1 MTTPLVGASGVEKST
16 EAGNLKAHSATHGPG
31 EIAQRRADS
40 IRLQALGQIG
50 GTRRALGVML

>member
-1 MTTPLVGASGVEKST
+1 MRQPKVTTPLVGASGVEKST

-50 GTRRALGVML
+50 GA